1 MDFSRCKRFSVRG
14 YNKAKLYSVI
24 SKEIKYCKAFNPSLI
39 KPNIIIDAVGEP
51 DELGM

>member
-1 MDFSRCKRFSVRG
+1 MIFSVVRVVQSLSFQG
-14 YNKAKLYSVI
+14 SAVI